1 MTRSADQIPLHYLF
15 AHNAWATEQL
25 LSFCEDLSEEQMEA
39 TAPGAVG
46 SLFETLRH
54 LVQAECG
61 YFSRLT
67 NDPLPAHWQPY
78 LERDFAV
85 VRQRAKELENL
96 WLEYAATD
104 PDAGELRVKQW
115 PDVRHT
121 FPAGMEITQAI
132 SHSHA
137 HREQACAI
145 ITSLGLQPPDI
156 SGLAWAD
163 AMGMLRRDFS

>member
-1 MTRSADQIPLHYLF
+1 MTRSPQQIPLHYLF

-25 LSFCEDLSEEQMEA
+25 LSFCEGLSERQMSA

-46 SLFETLRH
+46 NLFETLRH

-67 NDPLPAHWQPY
+67 SGKLPPHWQPY

-85 VRQRAKELENL
+85 VRARAKELEGL
-96 WLEYAATD
+96 WLAYAASD
-104 PDAGELRVKQW
+104 PDAGELRSKQW
-115 PDVRHT
+115 PDVLHT

-137 HREQACAI
+137 HREQACTI
-145 ITSLGLQPPDI
+145 ITSLSLEPPDI
-156 SGLAWAD
+156 SGLAWGD
-163 AMGMLRRDFS
+163 AMGMLQRQFP